1 MMRFVKVRE
10 VIKTLERDGWELAR
24 TRGSHRQFKH
34 PTKSGTVTVSGKSGL
49 DMPPGTLNSVLKQA
63 GLRWLGGAMR
73 YVVIV
78 EEGDN
83 GFGAYVPD
91 LPGCVAVG
99 ETREEVRRLI
109 REAVELHLEG
119 IREEGLPVPE
129 PSSSSEYVE
138 VGAA

>member
-1 MMRFVKVRE
+1 
-10 VIKTLERDGWELAR
+10 
-24 TRGSHRQFKH
+24 
-34 PTKSGTVTVSGKSGL
+34 
-49 DMPPGTLNSVLKQA
+49 
-63 GLRWLGGAMR
+63 MR

-78 EEGDN
+78 EQGEN

-99 ETREEVRRLI
+99 ETREEALRLI
-109 REAVELHLEG
+109 VEAVELHLEG
-119 IREEGLPVPE
+119 LRQEGLPIPK